1 VHFLFRLFNA
11 IMAGLFVWAAA
22 LQYNDPEPVRWIA
35 IYLTTAI
42 ATILYIVG
50 RLRWQVSAII
60 ALIALIWAGML
71 VPRVWGRVTFS
82 QLFESWQM
90 ANPAVVEGREMYGLL
105 IAGCWMALVTV
116 AILMEDS
123 SLRWIER
130 DGK

>member
-1 VHFLFRLFNA
+1 
-11 IMAGLFVWAAA
+11 MAGLFVWAAS
-22 LQYNDPEPVRWIA
+22 LQYNDPEPVRWIV
-35 IYLTTAI
+35 IYLATAI
-42 ATILYIVG
+42 GTILYIVG

-60 ALIALIWAGML
+60 ALIALIWASML
-71 VPRVWGRVTFS
+71 VPRVWGRVTFA

-105 IAGCWMALVTV
+105 IAGRWMTLLTL